1 MLVTLYT
8 ASVIV
13 GVGAARKFIFFEI
26 FLFLIVGDPTL
37 FSHLWYV
44 HRSLISDTPNPEINY
59 KISSAHANNNYVPE
73 SIENAFRR

>member
-37 FSHLWYV
+37 SSHLWYV
-44 HRSLISDTPNPEINY
+44 HRSPISDTQIPGCQLRIFINKKPND
-59 KISSAHANNNYVPE
+59 KQK
-73 SIENAFRR
+73 

>member
-44 HRSLISDTPNPEINY
+44 HRSLISDTPNPEIPGCQLRIFIN
-59 KISSAHANNNYVPE
+59 KKPNDKQK
-73 SIENAFRR
+73 